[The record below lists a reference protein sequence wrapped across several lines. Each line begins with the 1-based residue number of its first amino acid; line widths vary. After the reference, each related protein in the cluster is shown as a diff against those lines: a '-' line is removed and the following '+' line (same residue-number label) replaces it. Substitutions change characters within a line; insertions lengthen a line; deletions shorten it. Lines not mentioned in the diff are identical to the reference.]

1 VADQVSTALVVS
13 CHVSGVFS
21 STVHVSG
28 VFNCSSHF
36 STAFAVIENAE
47 LDVEDDNLTRKLE
60 NAVVTCDA
68 SSTANTT
75 SVNALALLD
84 DSVCALAATD
94 FLRTTVDVVDNAGLI
109 MLTTS
114 LTRWAF
120 DDVDEAALVVDA
132 TFIMRTMS
140 PDVDVATVLVA
151 DADRTLVTCISLL
164 AAAIAIDE
172 VSLTRNA
179 ADAVVVTL
187 IIVPAPSVT
196 KPSKPKLYD
205 PKALC
210 PYPLRYS
217 AISLA

>member
-21 STVHVSG
+21 SVVHVSG
-28 VFNCSSHF
+28 VFCSISHF
-36 STAFAVIENAE
+36 STAFAVIEKAE
-47 LDVEDDNLTRKLE
+47 LVVDDDSLTRKLV

-75 SVNALALLD
+75 SVSALALLD
-84 DSVCALAATD
+84 DNVCALAATD
-94 FLRTTVDVVDNAGLI
+94 FLRTTVDVVDSAGVI
-109 MLTTS
+109 KPTTS
-114 LTRWAF
+114 FTRWAF
-120 DDVDEAALVVDA
+120 DDVDDDELVADA
-132 TFIMRTMS
+132 TFTMRTMS
-140 PDVDVATVLVA
+140 PDVEAAIELVA
-151 DADRTLVTCISLL
+151 DADRTLVTCMSLL

-196 KPSKPKLYD
+196 NPSKPKLYD
-205 PKALC
+205 PKGLR
-210 PYPLRYS
+210 PNPPRYS